1 MRAGGIATLLC
12 LALCAA
18 GADAEAPVRDA
29 PLVDQPYKVG
39 LGDRLTTNATIN
51 GQGPFELVIDTASSQ
66 TILFTS
72 VGKKLGLKPEPG
84 ADITIHGI
92 AASVTSH
99 PFKLKELAL
108 SGERVLD
115 LPIAILDDP
124 SPAPDEPDGV
134 LGIDVLQQ
142 YFLAFDS
149 ESRRFKL
156 FARGAR
162 PRPFADWPSTSMTPR
177 RLRGLRVDFWF
188 VEARYA
194 GYPATTLVDLGAG
207 VNILTWELAR
217 HLVSRKDMPSKN
229 AEEVRDALGKGFPAF
244 RLEGLPIELARQ
256 RWRKEIALVAD
267 VPVFVLLD
275 MAGRPSAIVG
285 AGLLKDRSFALDFE
299 HRRLHIT
306 GGR

>member
-1 MRAGGIATLLC
+1 MEPA
-12 LALCAA
+12 
-18 GADAEAPVRDA
+18 
-29 PLVDQPYKVG
+29 LVDQPYRIG
-39 LGDRLTTNATIN
+39 LGERFTTEAMIN
-51 GQGPFELVIDTASSQ
+51 GQGPFELVIDTGSSQ

-72 VGKKLGLKPEPG
+72 VGKKLGLTPEPG

-92 AASVTSH
+92 SATVTSH

-108 SGERVLD
+108 SNERVVD

-124 SPAPDEPDGV
+124 SSAQGEPDGV
-134 LGIDVLQQ
+134 LGIDVLER

-149 ESRRFKL
+149 ESRRFRL
-156 FARGAR
+156 FPRGAK
-162 PRPFADWPSTSMTPR
+162 PQPFSGWPSAVMTPR

-217 HLVSRKDMPSKN
+217 HLVSRKDMPARN

-267 VPVFVLLD
+267 VPVFVILD

-285 AGLLKDRSFALDFE
+285 AGLLKNDSFALDFE
-299 HRRLHIT
+299 SRRLHVAP
-306 GGR
+306 RR

>member
-1 MRAGGIATLLC
+1 M
-12 LALCAA
+12 
-18 GADAEAPVRDA
+18 
-29 PLVDQPYKVG
+29 
-39 LGDRLTTNATIN
+39 IN
-51 GQGPFELVIDTASSQ
+51 GQGPFELVIDTGSSQ

-72 VGKKLGLKPEPG
+72 VGKKLGLTPEPG

-108 SGERVLD
+108 SGERVAD

-124 SPAPDEPDGV
+124 SSAEDEPDGV
-134 LGIDVLQQ
+134 LGIDVLER
-142 YFLAFDS
+142 YFLAFNS
-149 ESRRFKL
+149 ESRRFEL
-156 FARGAR
+156 FPRGAA
-162 PRPFADWPSTSMTPR
+162 PQPYAGWPGTAMMPR

-207 VNILTWELAR
+207 VSILTWELAR
-217 HLVSRKDMPSKN
+217 HLVNRKDMPSKN

-244 RLEGLPIELARQ
+244 RLEGLPVELARQ

-267 VPVFVLLD
+267 VPVFAILD

-285 AGLLKDRSFALDFE
+285 AGLLKNNSFALDFE
-299 HRRLHIT
+299 HRRLHIAP
-306 GGR
+306 GR